1 MTTTAGTEP
10 ATDTGPVRLPI
21 TESQKGLL
29 VVNERS
35 PGRAVYNQLVRFD
48 IDPSIPDE
56 TIERALATVVAVQ
69 PAMRQVF
76 GLLPEMHARLTPPPG
91 PEDFPLERV
100 TAQLRDF
107 EEAVGAAQR
116 RIGRP
121 EFDLANGPAYR
132 FAVVRCVD
140 EPRVAV
146 LLCDHHII
154 LDGVSMGPLVRDL
167 QEALSG
173 RLAGAE
179 AEQRRV
185 AREKAFVKELA
196 AQNRTAT
203 SDRVVDRSREWAA
216 RLREVPPLVLAPLP
230 GRAAQTEF
238 TGDRVSWYLSAAET
252 AALSETCRRLE
263 ISPFVFFSGI
273 YGTVLA
279 RHGNVSSVLVGSPFM
294 ARRTIG
300 AFDLGGFFV
309 NTLPVTVD
317 VEWSRTVDEH
327 LGKVVR
333 ESIDFCR
340 ANVDVTFNRLVA
352 DVRPDRSSN
361 RNPLFSAMLAM
372 QDTFTP
378 EPGGAVLRVLEP
390 GNGTAKFDLWLGATP
405 VDGRWLLELEY
416 DRQLIAPVVADGL
429 LTSLRDAVRGAVR
442 DGSQRLGDLFADAS
456 AAASVR
462 SDGWTSPLTGD
473 TPWDWVTAAARQR
486 PDAPAIE
493 DPTRRLD
500 YRQLL
505 AEAERISAGLAA
517 HGVGPRAV
525 VGLAATTLCD
535 TVTAILAILRRGA
548 AYLPLDPGL
557 PAERLEYMVRRAGC
571 EFVVGEALV
580 PDVPTV
586 AVADLAATTEPVP
599 DPLADPD
606 APIYVM
612 YTSGSTGQP
621 KGVQMGHRPLANLT
635 SWQIAALGMDAET
648 RFLQYAPLGF
658 DVSFQEILPTLAA
671 GGTVVSREPADRRMF
686 TAVLSRIARTEVTH
700 VYLPVA
706 ALRPLVQTAASRGTR
721 LPALR
726 YLCVSG
732 EQLIVDDEIRD
743 FFLAHPHCT
752 LVNLYGPTE
761 THAVTSHRLSY
772 RDAVWPTHVPIGQPY
787 PRVSAYVVDA
797 TGHLAPPGVA
807 GELLLGG
814 DCPADG
820 YINDPEITAE
830 RFVPDRFSGA
840 PDATMYRTGDLVV
853 RDDRGDLVFLGRM
866 DTQVKI
872 RGYRIELGEIE
883 AVANQVDGV
892 RQSVAVVR
900 GAGADR
906 ELGLFVRPDTDSTVD
921 PEQVRQR
928 LTTALPVYMRP
939 LWIFPVDRV
948 PTTPTGK
955 TDRDAL
961 LRLADELLV
970 EQQSADS
977 TEVAYADDLE
987 RELAGLWGG
996 VLDVEG
1002 IRPDRPLIEY
1012 GAHSL
1017 NIFTTLAE
1025 VQERYGVA
1033 VPLVDFFAAPTVAT
1047 LAGLVRTGRGGDDA
1061 AVTP

>member
-1 MTTTAGTEP
+1 MTTTAGTKLATATAP
-10 ATDTGPVRLPI
+10 ARLPI

-48 IDPSIPDE
+48 IDPSVPDE
-56 TIERALATVVAVQ
+56 MIERALVTVVAVQ

-76 GLLPEMHARLTPPPG
+76 GLLPEMHVRLTPPPG
-91 PEDFPLERV
+91 PQDFPLEWV
-100 TAQLRDF
+100 TARQRDF

-132 FAVVRCVD
+132 FAVVRCLD

-146 LLCDHHII
+146 LMCDHHII

-179 AEQRRV
+179 IEQRRS
-185 AREKAFVKELA
+185 ARETAFVKELA

-203 SDRVVDRSREWAA
+203 SDRVVERSREWAA

-230 GRAAQTEF
+230 GRAVQTEF
-238 TGDRVSWYLSAAET
+238 TGARVGWHLSQDET

-279 RHGNVSSVLVGSPFM
+279 RHGNVSRVLVGSPFM

-300 AFDLGGFFV
+300 AFELGGFFV

-317 VEWSRTVDEH
+317 VEWGRTVDEH

-352 DVRPDRSSN
+352 DVQPDRSSN

-378 EPGGAVLRVLEP
+378 EPDGPVLRVLEP

-405 VDGRWLLELEY
+405 VDGRWLLEIEY

-429 LTSLRDAVRGAVR
+429 LTSLRDAVRWAVR
-442 DGSQRLGDLFADAS
+442 DGSRRLGDLFADAS
-456 AAASVR
+456 GAASVR
-462 SDGWTSPLTGD
+462 SDGWISPLNGD
-473 TPWDWVTAAARQR
+473 TPWDWVSAAARRR

-493 DPTRRLD
+493 DPN
-500 YRQLL
+500 RQLNYGQL
-505 AEAERISAGLAA
+505 VAEAERINAGLAA
-517 HGVGPRAV
+517 HGVSPRAV
-525 VGLAATTLCD
+525 VGLAAMTLCD

-557 PAERLEYMVRRAGC
+557 PAQRLEYMVRRAGC
-571 EFVVGEALV
+571 EFIVGETVV
-580 PDVPTV
+580 PGVPTV
-586 AVADLAATTEPVP
+586 TVADLAAATQPVP
-599 DPLADPD
+599 DSLADPT

-635 SWQIAALGMDAET
+635 SWQIAALSMDAET

-686 TAVLSRIARTEVTH
+686 TAMLTRIAATEVTH

-706 ALRPLVQTAASRGTR
+706 ALRPLVQIAAARDTR

-726 YLCVSG
+726 YVCVSG
-732 EQLIVDDEIRD
+732 EQLTVDDEIRD

-772 RDAVWPTHVPIGQPY
+772 RDSVWPTHMPIGQPY
-787 PRVSAYVVDA
+787 PGVRAYVVDV

-820 YINDPEITAE
+820 YINDPDSTVE
-830 RFVPDRFSGA
+830 RFVPDRFSGT
-840 PDATMYRTGDLVV
+840 PGRTMYRTGDLVV

-883 AVANQVDGV
+883 TVANQVDGV
-892 RQSVAVVR
+892 RQAVALVR
-900 GAGADR
+900 GSGVDR
-906 ELGLFVRPDTDSTVD
+906 ELGLIVRLDTDATFD

-928 LTTALPVYMRP
+928 LATALPVYMRP
-939 LWIFPVDRV
+939 LWIFAVEVV

-970 EQQSADS
+970 DQQSAD
-977 TEVAYADDLE
+977 TGEVTYADELE
-987 RELAGLWGG
+987 RDLAGLWGR

-1002 IRPDRPLIEY
+1002 IQPDRPLIEY

-1025 VQERYGVA
+1025 VQEHYGVA
-1033 VPLVDFFAAPTVAT
+1033 VPLVDFFATPTVAT
-1047 LAGLVRTGRGGDDA
+1047 LAELIRAGGGGDA
-1061 AVTP
+1061 AVTS

>member
-1 MTTTAGTEP
+1 MTTTGTEP
-10 ATDTGPVRLPI
+10 AADTTPARLPI

-29 VVNERS
+29 VVSERS

-48 IDPSIPDE
+48 IDPSIPDS

-76 GLLPEMHARLTPPPG
+76 RMLPQMHARLTPPPA

-100 TAQLRDF
+100 TARRRDF
-107 EEAVGAAQR
+107 EDAVVTAQR

-132 FAVVRCVD
+132 FAIIRCLD
-140 EPRVAV
+140 DDRVTV
-146 LLCDHHII
+146 LMCDHHII
-154 LDGVSMGPLVRDL
+154 LDGLSMGPLVRDL
-167 QEALSG
+167 EQALSG
-173 RLAGAE
+173 RLDAE
-179 AEQRRV
+179 VAQRRG
-185 AREKAFVKELA
+185 ARETAFAKELE
-196 AQNRTAT
+196 AQNRTAV
-203 SDRVVDRSREWAA
+203 SERVIERSREWAA
-216 RLREVPPLVLAPLP
+216 RLREIPPLVLAPLP
-230 GRAAQTEF
+230 GRPVQTEF
-238 TGDRVSWYLSAAET
+238 TGDRVSWHLGEAET

-279 RHGNVSSVLVGSPFM
+279 RHGNVASVLVGSPFM

-300 AFDLGGFFV
+300 AFDLGGFLV

-317 VEWSRTVDEH
+317 VDWSRTVDEH

-333 ESIDFCR
+333 ESVDFCR
-340 ANVDVTFNRLVA
+340 AHIDVTFNRLVA

-390 GNGTAKFDLWLGATP
+390 GNDTAKFDLWLGVTP
-405 VDGRWLLELEY
+405 VEGRWLLELEY
-416 DRQLIAPVVADGL
+416 DRQLITPVVADGL
-429 LTSLRDAVRGAVR
+429 LTSLRDAVRAAVR
-442 DGSQRLGDLFADAS
+442 DGSCRLGDLFADAS
-456 AAASVR
+456 ADTSVR
-462 SDGWTSPLTGD
+462 SDGWTSPLRGD
-473 TPWDWVTAAARQR
+473 TPWEWVVAAAESR
-486 PDAPAIE
+486 PGAPAVE
-493 DPTRRLD
+493 DPARRLD
-500 YRQLL
+500 YRGLL
-505 AEAERISAGLAA
+505 AESERISAGLAA
-517 HGVGPRAV
+517 HGVGPGAV

-557 PAERLEYMVRRAGC
+557 PAERLEYMVTRAGC
-571 EFVVGEALV
+571 EFVAGEPLV
-580 PDVPTV
+580 PGVRTV
-586 AVADLAATTEPVP
+586 AVAELAASTEPVP
-599 DPLADPD
+599 GVLADPG
-606 APIYVM
+606 APVYVM
-612 YTSGSTGQP
+612 YTSGSSGAP
-621 KGVQMGHRPLANLT
+621 KGVQMGHGPLANLT
-635 SWQIAALGMDAET
+635 SWQIAALAMNTET

-686 TAVLSRIARTEVTH
+686 TAVLSRIAQTEVTH

-706 ALRPLVQTAASRGTR
+706 ALRPLVQAASRGTR

-726 YLCVSG
+726 YVCVSG
-732 EQLIVDDEIRD
+732 EQLTVDDEIRD
-743 FFLAHPHCT
+743 FFLARPHCT

-761 THAVTSHRLSY
+761 THAVTSYRLSY
-772 RDAVWPTHVPIGQPY
+772 RDATWPAHVPIGLPY
-787 PRVSAYVVDA
+787 PGVNAYVVDA
-797 TGHLAPPGVA
+797 TGHLAPSGVA

-820 YINDPEITAE
+820 YINNPEITAE
-830 RFVPDRFSGA
+830 RFVPDRFSRA
-840 PDATMYRTGDLVV
+840 PGGIAYRTGDLVV

-883 AVANQVDGV
+883 TVANQVDGV
-892 RQSVAVVR
+892 RQAVAVVR
-900 GAGADR
+900 GTGADR
-906 ELGLFVRPDTDSTVD
+906 ELGLFIRADTASGAD
-921 PEQVRQR
+921 PERVRLR
-928 LTTALPVYMRP
+928 LTAALPVYMRP

-961 LRLADELLV
+961 LRLADELLTA
-970 EQQSADS
+970 QQSAETTDA
-977 TEVAYADDLE
+977 AYTDELE
-987 RELAGLWGG
+987 RELAELWGG
-996 VLDVEG
+996 VLDVQG
-1002 IRPDRPLIEY
+1002 IRPDRSLIEY

-1025 VQERYGVA
+1025 VQERYEVP
-1033 VPLVDFFAAPTVAT
+1033 VPLIDFFSAPTVAN
-1047 LAGLVRTGRGGDDA
+1047 LAALVRAARGTT
-1061 AVTP
+1061 AVAP